1 MKIGIITLPFHTN
14 YGGILQGFALQKVAN
29 NLGHDAITI
38 YQAPKRYP
46 FYRSILRLPVRLF
59 KRFLLKQ
66 NVPLLP
72 EKNHNA
78 YVKRENLRRHFTNK
92 FINKHIHTRII
103 RSFTE
108 IKKFEYGGFIVGS
121 DQIWRPKYIRPFLFD
136 AFLQFARNWD
146 VIRCAYS
153 ASFGSDQWEMST
165 NETEHCKKLLQL
177 FKGVSVR
184 EESGV
189 AFVKKYFDRNAEWL
203 IDPTLLIDASVYFN
217 LFAQASPSPAKGKDF
232 IYILDS
238 TPESIQLR
246 DTFIEQTT
254 HKTYNLSLLKEEAPL
269 PVETWLQCIKEANT
283 IVTDSFH
290 VCVFSIIFK
299 KQFFVIANPSRGI
312 SRLNSLF
319 HKFGI
324 ENRVLDRET
333 INSIKDFQPINY
345 NLIQPILEHEREK
358 AFAFLQQNLNID

>member
-14 YGGILQGFALQKVAN
+14 YGGILQGFALQKVVN

-38 YQAPKRYP
+38 YQAPKRFP
-46 FYRSILRLPVRLF
+46 FYRSFLRLPVRLF
-59 KRFLLKQ
+59 RRFLLKQ
-66 NVPLLP
+66 DVPLFP
-72 EKNHNA
+72 EIKYNTF
-78 YVKRENLRRHFTNK
+78 VKRENLRRHFTNK
-92 FINKHIHTRII
+92 FINEHIHTRII
-103 RSFTE
+103 RSYTE
-108 IKKFEYGGFIVGS
+108 IKKHEYDGFIVGS

-136 AFLQFARNWD
+136 AFLQFAQDWD

-165 NETEHCKKLLQL
+165 DETKYCKKLLHL

-189 AFVKKYFDRNAEWL
+189 ALIKKYLNRDAEWL
-203 IDPTLLIDASVYFN
+203 IDPTLLIDASVYLN
-217 LFAQASPSPAKGKDF
+217 LFAQASPSPSKEKDF

-238 TPESIQLR
+238 TPETIQLR
-246 DTFIEQTT
+246 DIFIAQTP
-254 HKTYNLSLLKEEAPL
+254 HNIYNLSLSKEEAPL

-299 KQFFVIANPSRGI
+299 KQFFVIANPSRGV

-324 ENRVLDRET
+324 GNRFLDRDT
-333 INSIKDFQPINY
+333 ITNINSVQPINY
-345 NLIQPILEHEREK
+345 DLIQPILEQERQI
-358 AFAFLQQNLNID
+358 AFAFLNQNLSIS